1 MELITITSNELNTL
15 RKNDIIFDPNTQKL
29 LEFRNR
35 EGKALLLREIGQ
47 EKISKILKNT
57 LRNVLK
63 VSSLQNYQLISIQDD
78 SVTLFNGETGDAFD
92 IGFGNLKKEEIEEFK
107 SLFFNGG
114 EISAHIFEYEDIKIL
129 INLEKVSQQIQDTEE
144 KKPNIGKASEKELKL
159 AKEIEKR
166 KENRRPFEASKPK
179 KKSKAT
185 TKPKT
190 STKKTTKNGSKSSTK
205 TTSKKVTSKKKTSQ
219 KKETKKVK
227 SKK

>member
-78 SVTLFNGETGDAFD
+78 SVTLFNGET
-92 IGFGNLKKEEIEEFK
+92 KC
-107 SLFFNGG
+107 
-114 EISAHIFEYEDIKIL
+114 
-129 INLEKVSQQIQDTEE
+129 
-144 KKPNIGKASEKELKL
+144 
-159 AKEIEKR
+159 R
-166 KENRRPFEASKPK
+166 
-179 KKSKAT
+179 
-185 TKPKT
+185 
-190 STKKTTKNGSKSSTK
+190 
-205 TTSKKVTSKKKTSQ
+205 
-219 KKETKKVK
+219 
-227 SKK
+227 